1 VNIETV
7 IAANTA
13 ALASHEAALKENT
26 AALLQVLAA
35 SGATTPAAAPAPAA
49 KKPTKAAKLEV
60 VEAAQAHAE
69 VKDGATVVILEEVK
83 SPEPVVEAAPE
94 PEAPAATEPEPE
106 ADPAPE
112 PEPTETPEGF
122 NRDEVLLEVQQAVKA
137 WVKASGANMVNCIKT
152 YETLRAKY
160 GVKNVTELD
169 DANLA
174 KIKVEIDAMI
184 AAN

>member
-1 VNIETV
+1 MIEE
-7 IAANTA
+7 ILKSHIESLNASTA
-13 ALASHEAALKENT
+13 AIQANT

-35 SGATTPAAAPAPAA
+35 SGATPAAAPAPAA
-49 KKPTKAAKLEV
+49 KKPAKAAKLEV
-60 VEAAQAHAE
+60 VETPAVE
-69 VKDGATVVILEEVK
+69 VAPT
-83 SPEPVVEAAPE
+83 PEPVVEDTPE
-94 PEAPAATEPEPE
+94 PKAPAATEPEPE
-106 ADPAPE
+106 TTPE
-112 PEPTETPEGF
+112 PEPEPAEAPEGF
-122 NRDEVLLEVQQAVKA
+122 NRDEVLLSTSETVKA
-137 WVKASGANMVNCIKT
+137 WVKASGADMMKNIKT

>member
-1 VNIETV
+1 MIEDIIKV
-7 IAANTA
+7 NTA
-13 ALASHEAALKENT
+13 ALEANT

-35 SGATTPAAAPAPAA
+35 SGSATPTPAT
-49 KKPTKAAKLEV
+49 KKPAKAAKLEV
-60 VEAAQAHAE
+60 VEA
-69 VKDGATVVILEEVK
+69 
-83 SPEPVVEAAPE
+83 PVVEAAPE
-94 PEAPAATEPEPE
+94 PEAPAAVEPEPVVE
-106 ADPAPE
+106 ETPEPETTPAPE
-112 PEPTETPEGF
+112 PEPAETPEGF
-122 NRDEVLLEVQQAVKA
+122 NRDEVLLSTSETVKA
-137 WVKASGANMVNCIKT
+137 WVKASGANMMKNIKT

>member
-1 VNIETV
+1 MIEQLITTL
-7 IAANTA
+7 IEETRANTA
-13 ALASHEAALKENT
+13 AAKENT

-35 SGATTPAAAPAPAA
+35 SGSATPAPAT
-49 KKPTKAAKLEV
+49 KKPSKAAKLEV
-60 VEAAQAHAE
+60 VEA
-69 VKDGATVVILEEVK
+69 
-83 SPEPVVEAAPE
+83 PVVEAAPAPE
-94 PEAPAATEPEPE
+94 PEAPAPVEPEPVVEATPEPE

-112 PEPTETPEGF
+112 PEPAEAPEGF

-137 WVKASGANMVNCIKT
+137 WVKASGPNMTKCIKT

>member
-1 VNIETV
+1 MNIETV

-35 SGATTPAAAPAPAA
+35 SGATPAVAPAPAA
-49 KKPTKAAKLEV
+49 KKPAKAAKLEV
-60 VEAAQAHAE
+60 VEVAP
-69 VKDGATVVILEEVK
+69 T
-83 SPEPVVEAAPE
+83 PEPVIEPE
-94 PEAPAATEPEPE
+94 PEAPAAVEPEPE

-112 PEPTETPEGF
+112 PEPEPAEAPEGF
-122 NRDEVLLEVQQAVKA
+122 NRDEVLLEVQQSVKA

>member
-1 VNIETV
+1 MNIETV

-35 SGATTPAAAPAPAA
+35 SGATPAAAPAPAA
-49 KKPTKAAKLEV
+49 KKPAKAAKLEV
-60 VEAAQAHAE
+60 VETPAVEAAP
-69 VKDGATVVILEEVK
+69 T
-83 SPEPVVEAAPE
+83 PEPVVEATPAPE
-94 PEAPAATEPEPE
+94 PEAPAAVEPEPVIE
-106 ADPAPE
+106 DTPE
-112 PEPTETPEGF
+112 PEPAETPEGF
-122 NRDEVLLEVQQAVKA
+122 NRDEVLLEVQQSVKA
-137 WVKASGANMVNCIKT
+137 WVKASGTNMVKCVKT

>member
-13 ALASHEAALKENT
+13 TLASHEAALKENT

-35 SGATTPAAAPAPAA
+35 SGATPTVAPAPAA
-49 KKPTKAAKLEV
+49 KKPAKAAKLEV
-60 VEAAQAHAE
+60 VETPAVE
-69 VKDGATVVILEEVK
+69 VTPT
-83 SPEPVVEAAPE
+83 PEPVVEAAPE
-94 PEAPAATEPEPE
+94 PEAPAAIEPEPE
-106 ADPAPE
+106 ADPTPE
-112 PEPTETPEGF
+112 PEPAEAPEGF
-122 NRDEVLLEVQQAVKA
+122 NRDEVLLEVQQSVKA
-137 WVKASGANMVNCIKT
+137 WVKASGANMVACIKT